1 MITTQTQF
9 IAAGGNRNPSG
20 ADWQGEQSVYASG
33 HNIAIW
39 NPQQDPQTGVTTLLS
54 GHTDTVNAVKQLSL
68 PHTNTPVLISAAAD
82 KTVRLWTFTNGRY
95 LESACLTDHQASIN
109 TISVVDGLDIFVT
122 GAADAT
128 VKVWKITRS
137 DNAEE
142 AHSNGSVDCESSNV
156 SDVTSRCRIP
166 HSQMV

>member
-20 ADWQGEQSVYASG
+20 ADWHGKQLVYASG

-39 NPQQDPQTGVTTLLS
+39 KPQQDPQPGVTTLLS
-54 GHTDTVNAVKQLSL
+54 GHTDVVNAVKQLSL
-68 PHTNTPVLISAAAD
+68 PHTDRPVIISAAAD
-82 KTVRLWTFTNGRY
+82 KTVRLWRSSNGQY
-95 LESACLTDHQASIN
+95 QEAVCLTDHQASIN

-128 VKVWKITRS
+128 VKIWKIT
-137 DNAEE
+137 
-142 AHSNGSVDCESSNV
+142 ESSNAV
-156 SDVTSRCRIP
+156 EAHDHGSSNGKTSNVGDGTSERRGP
-166 HSQMV
+166 YS

>member
-20 ADWQGEQSVYASG
+20 ADWQSEQSVYASG

-39 NPQQDPQTGVTTLLS
+39 NPQQDQQSGVVTLLA
-54 GHTDTVNAVKQLSL
+54 GHTDAVNAVKQLFL
-68 PHTNTPVLISAAAD
+68 PNTNTPVIISAAAD
-82 KTVRLWTFTNGRY
+82 KTVRLWRSKNCRY
-95 LESACLTDHQASIN
+95 QESVCLTDHQASIN

-128 VKVWKITRS
+128 VKVWKITEGS
-137 DNAEE
+137 NAAK
-142 AHSNGSVDCESSNV
+142 AHSNGSVNGESNEV
-156 SDVTSRCRIP
+156 SGFP
-166 HSQMV
+166 PW